1 MVRTRRR
8 LVAMNT
14 MRNWKPSVYLKVL
27 RSSRTNPRQSERNM
41 ATAQTV
47 EPEVKD
53 QPGQENQPPPTNPL
67 DFLKLQGRTKS
78 IVDWLA
84 VAVGIYLLITAVGA
98 IGDGFKLAAG
108 DRVDTLFAFAEN
120 PLVALM
126 IGLLATA
133 LTQSSSTTTSIVV
146 GLVAGGLPMEI
157 AIPMLMGANIGTTM
171 TNTLV
176 SIGMARDKDVF
187 RRAFAAATVHDFFNL
202 LAVAIFLPL
211 ELLFHPLQRISGW
224 LAGASAG
231 SGSGVF
237 GAIFGAI
244 GDFVS
249 ALTDPPVELIEAAV
263 GFIPN
268 PWDGV
273 VMVLLGIALIL
284 LVINFIGK
292 MLKSLMVGRAER
304 ILHSAIGRGPITGVI
319 SGMIVTMAVQSSSTT
334 TSLTVPLAGSGAF
347 TLRQIYPFVVGANI
361 GTTITALIAAFGFS
375 GIEAEQALQAAFVH
389 MLYNIFAALI
399 IFGLPF
405 LRGIPLAGARW
416 LARLGAEKKIY
427 VVVWVLG
434 VFIVLPLLLIALT
447 AWL

>member
-1 MVRTRRR
+1 
-8 LVAMNT
+8 
-14 MRNWKPSVYLKVL
+14 
-27 RSSRTNPRQSERNM
+27 M
-41 ATAQTV
+41 ATSQV
-47 EPEVKD
+47 D
-53 QPGQENQPPPTNPL
+53 QPVSPDVDPPVAYKSPL
-67 DFLKLQGRTKS
+67 DFLGLTGRAKS

-84 VAVGIYLLITAVGA
+84 VVVGIYLLITAVGA
-98 IGDGFKLAAG
+98 IGDGFKIAAG
-108 DRVDTLFAFAEN
+108 DRVDTLFSFAEN

-146 GLVAGGLPMEI
+146 GLVAGGLPMDI

-176 SIGMARDKDVF
+176 SLGMARDKDVF

-211 ELLFHPLQRISGW
+211 ELIFHPLERMSGW
-224 LAGASAG
+224 MAGLSSG

-237 GAIFGAI
+237 GTVFSGI
-244 GDFVS
+244 GDVVS
-249 ALTDPPVELIEAAV
+249 SLTDPPVELLAAITGV
-263 GFIPN
+263 LPN
-268 PWDGV
+268 PWDGILLIV
-273 VMVLLGIALIL
+273 LGIALIL

-292 MLKSLMVGRAER
+292 MLKALMVGRAEKV
-304 ILHSAIGRGPITGVI
+304 LHGAIGRGPISGVF

-361 GTTITALIAAFGFS
+361 GTTITALIAAFGFA

-389 MLYNIFAALI
+389 MLYNVFAALV
-399 IFGLPF
+399 IFGLP
-405 LRGIPLAGARW
+405 LMRNLPLAGARW
-416 LARLGAEKKIY
+416 LARKGAENKIF
-427 VVVWVLG
+427 VVAWVLG
-434 VFIVLPLLLIALT
+434 IFVVLPLVLILLT
-447 AWL
+447 AWM

>member
-1 MVRTRRR
+1 
-8 LVAMNT
+8 
-14 MRNWKPSVYLKVL
+14 
-27 RSSRTNPRQSERNM
+27 
-41 ATAQTV
+41 
-47 EPEVKD
+47 
-53 QPGQENQPPPTNPL
+53 
-67 DFLKLQGRTKS
+67 
-78 IVDWLA
+78 
-84 VAVGIYLLITAVGA
+84 
-98 IGDGFKLAAG
+98 
-108 DRVDTLFAFAEN
+108 
-120 PLVALM
+120 M

>member
-1 MVRTRRR
+1 MTTPQV
-8 LVAMNT
+8 
-14 MRNWKPSVYLKVL
+14 
-27 RSSRTNPRQSERNM
+27 SES
-41 ATAQTV
+41 APADSP
-47 EPEVKD
+47 PEIK
-53 QPGQENQPPPTNPL
+53 NPL
-67 DFLKLQGRTKS
+67 DFLPLQGRARK
-78 IVDWLA
+78 IADWVA
-84 VAVGIYLLITAVGA
+84 VVVGIYLLIAAVGT

-108 DRVDTLFAFAEN
+108 DRVDELFAFAEN
-120 PLVALM
+120 PLIALM

-146 GLVAGGLPMEI
+146 GLVAGGLSMEI

-211 ELLFHPLQRISGW
+211 ELLFHPLERISG
-224 LAGASAG
+224 AMAAATAG
-231 SGSGVF
+231 SGSG
-237 GAIFGAI
+237 IFGTIFGGI

-249 ALTDPPVELIEAAV
+249 ALTDPPVDLIAAAV
-263 GFIPN
+263 GPIPN

-273 VMVLLGIALIL
+273 VMIVVGIALIL

-292 MLKSLMVGRAER
+292 MLKSLMVGQAEKV
-304 ILHSAIGRGPITGVI
+304 LHAAIGRGPISGI
-319 SGMIVTMAVQSSSTT
+319 FSGMIVTMAVQSSSTT

-389 MLYNIFAALI
+389 MLYNVFAALV

-405 LRGIPLAGARW
+405 MRGIPLAGARW
-416 LARLGAEKKIY
+416 LARMGAEKKIY
-427 VVVWVLG
+427 VVIWVLG
-434 VFIVLPLLLIALT
+434 VFVLLPLLLILLT

>member
-1 MVRTRRR
+1 
-8 LVAMNT
+8 
-14 MRNWKPSVYLKVL
+14 
-27 RSSRTNPRQSERNM
+27 M